1 MEQPQVTK
9 QILLEIIIYIKEDI
23 DDKIKTYE
31 ALQKLLES
39 NIQEQ
44 DSVILSINTI
54 YQRYLQDTEL
64 YTKIFQLLNINP
76 SQEEPEE
83 AEEIEIEKP
92 TKKEQETM
100 RKQLELEKEDSEN
113 KKTLEE
119 EAEEYE
125 QNKFKQKMKETNNE
139 SVLEKLGLLKKKWSW
154 MNKKYIKKEKEY
166 IDEGILKLRK
176 ENSNINMVILLL
188 LGLFGITFMV
198 TLDSIQLLS
207 LVLILSVS
215 ALVITKNKYYKT
227 IEELKIIKSKIK

>member
-1 MEQPQVTK
+1 
-9 QILLEIIIYIKEDI
+9 
-23 DDKIKTYE
+23 
-31 ALQKLLES
+31 
-39 NIQEQ
+39 
-44 DSVILSINTI
+44 
-54 YQRYLQDTEL
+54 
-64 YTKIFQLLNINP
+64 
-76 SQEEPEE
+76 
-83 AEEIEIEKP
+83 
-92 TKKEQETM
+92 
-100 RKQLELEKEDSEN
+100 
-113 KKTLEE
+113 
-119 EAEEYE
+119 
-125 QNKFKQKMKETNNE
+125 
-139 SVLEKLGLLKKKWSW
+139 

>member
-139 SVLEKLGLLKKKWSW
+139 SVLEKLGLLKKK
-154 MNKKYIKKEKEY
+154 
-166 IDEGILKLRK
+166 
-176 ENSNINMVILLL
+176 
-188 LGLFGITFMV
+188 
-198 TLDSIQLLS
+198 
-207 LVLILSVS
+207 
-215 ALVITKNKYYKT
+215 
-227 IEELKIIKSKIK
+227 

>member
-9 QILLEIIIYIKEDI
+9 QMLLEIIIYIKEDI

-83 AEEIEIEKP
+83 EAEEIEIEKP

-139 SVLEKLGLLKKKWSW
+139 SVLEKLGLLKKK
-154 MNKKYIKKEKEY
+154 
-166 IDEGILKLRK
+166 
-176 ENSNINMVILLL
+176 
-188 LGLFGITFMV
+188 
-198 TLDSIQLLS
+198 
-207 LVLILSVS
+207 
-215 ALVITKNKYYKT
+215 
-227 IEELKIIKSKIK
+227 

>member
-9 QILLEIIIYIKEDI
+9 QMLLEIIIYIKEDI

-139 SVLEKLGLLKKKWSW
+139 SVLEKLGLLKKK
-154 MNKKYIKKEKEY
+154 
-166 IDEGILKLRK
+166 
-176 ENSNINMVILLL
+176 
-188 LGLFGITFMV
+188 
-198 TLDSIQLLS
+198 
-207 LVLILSVS
+207 
-215 ALVITKNKYYKT
+215 
-227 IEELKIIKSKIK
+227 

>member
-9 QILLEIIIYIKEDI
+9 QMLLEIIIYIKEDI

-54 YQRYLQDTEL
+54 YQRYMQDNEL

-76 SQEEPEE
+76 KQEEEE
-83 AEEIEIEKP
+83 PVTNVEIEKP

-100 RKQLELEKEDSEN
+100 RKQLELEEEEAEN

-139 SVLEKLGLLKKKWSW
+139 SVLEKLGLLKKK
-154 MNKKYIKKEKEY
+154 
-166 IDEGILKLRK
+166 
-176 ENSNINMVILLL
+176 
-188 LGLFGITFMV
+188 
-198 TLDSIQLLS
+198 
-207 LVLILSVS
+207 
-215 ALVITKNKYYKT
+215 
-227 IEELKIIKSKIK
+227 

>member
-1 MEQPQVTK
+1 MEQTPQISK
-9 QILLEIIIYIKEDI
+9 QMLLEIIIYIKEDI

-83 AEEIEIEKP
+83 PEEIEIEKP

-139 SVLEKLGLLKKKWSW
+139 SVLEKLGLLKKK
-154 MNKKYIKKEKEY
+154 
-166 IDEGILKLRK
+166 
-176 ENSNINMVILLL
+176 
-188 LGLFGITFMV
+188 
-198 TLDSIQLLS
+198 
-207 LVLILSVS
+207 
-215 ALVITKNKYYKT
+215 
-227 IEELKIIKSKIK
+227 